1 MSIEPAISM
10 QDRANAELDAYAAQ
24 LEALIEAR
32 PPQMLRD
39 RLKAGA
45 WIYGAGE
52 YGRQL
57 HAALKEDGYPVLGFV
72 DRRGGPGFAR
82 LEGLPVRAPD
92 EVTASDAQGHVLVGA
107 VLNPVAGPDSVA
119 PFAAGLPFVDFLA
132 GADLPDALGDRART
146 FWQGKRA
153 FLLDHVDD
161 MRSAFGKLADSES
174 LEAAMGLLRYRVTGR
189 GEAHPA
195 SNEETMYLPPEFGGF
210 DRPITFVDGGAFIG
224 DTCAYMLEH
233 GVEIDRYVA
242 FEPDET
248 NLKRLTAFAARAG
261 MREANLMPCG
271 LSDALRDISFAGA
284 KGPSSRIA
292 ADSPCV
298 AEATTTIRCVALDE
312 MLPGLVPDFV
322 KLDIEGAEMAAL
334 AGMRRMLERAR
345 PRLAVCLYHRPQ
357 DLWEIPSFVAE
368 IYGRV
373 HIRQHGPCGWDTVLY
388 ALL

>member
-1 MSIEPAISM
+1 VSIEPAISM
-10 QDRANAELDAYAAQ
+10 QDRADAALDAYASE
-24 LEALIEAR
+24 LETLAAGR
-32 PPQMLRD
+32 PPSLLRD
-39 RLKAGA
+39 KLKLGG

-57 HAALKEDGYPVLGFV
+57 HAALVEDGYPVLGFV
-72 DRRGGPGFAR
+72 DRRGGPGFDR
-82 LEGLPVRAPD
+82 LEGLPVRAP
-92 EVTASDAQGHVLVGA
+92 EELTAADAEGHVLVGA
-107 VLNPVAGPDSVA
+107 VLNPQAGPDCLE
-119 PFAAGLPFVDFLA
+119 PFARSLPFADVLA
-132 GADLPDALGDRART
+132 GADLPDALGNRART
-146 FWQGKRA
+146 FWQGPRA
-153 FLLDHVDD
+153 FLLDHVED
-161 MRSAFGKLADSES
+161 MKRAFGKLADGES

-189 GEAHPA
+189 ADVHPPSDEA
-195 SNEETMYLPPEFGGF
+195 TMYLPPEFGGF
-210 DRPITFVDGGAFIG
+210 DAPITFVDGGAFIG
-224 DTCAYMLEH
+224 DTCAYMLAH

-248 NLKRLTAFAARAG
+248 NLKRLTAFAAKARI
-261 MREANLMPCG
+261 REASLMPCG
-271 LSDALRDISFAGA
+271 LSDALRELSFAGA

-312 MLPGLVPDFV
+312 MLPGLNPDFI

-334 AGMRRMLERAR
+334 AGMRKTLERAR

-357 DLWEIPSFVAE
+357 DLWEIPALVAE

-388 ALL
+388 ALP

>member
-10 QDRANAELDAYAAQ
+10 QDRAAAALDTFATD
-24 LEALIEAR
+24 LTALIEAR
-32 PPQMLRD
+32 PPRRLRE
-39 RLKAGA
+39 RLHLGC

-57 HAALKEDGYPVLGFV
+57 HAALVEDAYPVLGFV
-72 DRRGGPGFAR
+72 DRRGGPGFDR

-92 EVTASDAQGHVLVGA
+92 EMTAAAAEGHVLVGA
-107 VLNPVAGPDSVA
+107 VLNPSAGPDSVE
-119 PFAAGLPFVDFLA
+119 PFARSLPFADFLA

-153 FLLDHVDD
+153 FLLDHIDD
-161 MRSAFGKLADSES
+161 MGAAFARLADGES
-174 LEAAMGLLRYRVTGR
+174 LDAAMGLLRYRVTGR
-189 GEAHPA
+189 ADRHPA

-210 DRPITFVDGGAFIG
+210 DGPITFVDGGAFIG
-224 DTCAYMLEH
+224 DTCAYMLDH
-233 GVEIDRYVA
+233 GVEIGRYIA

-248 NLKRLTAFAARAG
+248 NLKRLTAFAARAPI
-261 MREANLMPCG
+261 REANLVPCG
-271 LSDALRDISFAGA
+271 LSDSLRELSFAGA

-292 ADSPCV
+292 ADSPCT

-312 MLPGLVPDFV
+312 IMPGLAPDFI

-334 AGMRRMLERAR
+334 AGMRRTLERAR
-345 PRLAVCLYHRPQ
+345 PRMAVCLYHRPQ
-357 DLWEIPSFVAE
+357 DLWEIPAFLAS

-373 HIRQHGPCGWDTVLY
+373 HIRQHGPCGWDTVAY
-388 ALL
+388 ALP